1 MQTSANQTKL
11 FYYSPTGTSKKI
23 AHAVCKGIASIHL
36 SATDLTFSEAKAEQI
51 QDNQLAVFVMPVY
64 AGRIAPTALQ
74 RISGIQGQNTPAVA
88 IVVYGNRH
96 YDDAL
101 LELCD
106 VLKKKGFT
114 PIAAAAFIGEH
125 SFSRKEMPV
134 AAGRPDECDLS
145 IATQFGE
152 KIAEKLQSGNFNQE
166 LTVPGNY
173 PYKEARQ
180 QPPMAPESTDD
191 CNLCGICMDICPTHA
206 ISLSDDRIVTDT
218 SACTL
223 CCACVKYC
231 PQEARIFNTPF
242 TKFLY
247 ENFSQRREPELYL

>member
-1 MQTSANQTKL
+1 MQTPVNQTKL

-23 AHAVCKGIASIHL
+23 AHAVCKGITSNQL
-36 SATDLTFSEAKAEQI
+36 SETDLTFMEAQAKQI
-51 QDNQLAVFVMPVY
+51 HDNQLAIFVMPVY

-74 RISGIQGQNTPAVA
+74 RMSGIQGRNTPAVA

-101 LELCD
+101 LELCN
-106 VLKKKGFT
+106 VLKQQGFT

-145 IATQFGE
+145 IAAQFGE
-152 KIAEKLQSGNFNQE
+152 KIAEKLQSGDFYQE

-180 QPPMAPESTDD
+180 QPPMAPESSED
-191 CNLCGICMDICPTHA
+191 CNLCGTCIEVCPTRA
-206 ISLSDDRIVTDT
+206 ISLSDNRIVTDAA
-218 SACTL
+218 ACTL

-247 ENFSQRREPELYL
+247 ENFSSRREPEWFI

>member
-180 QPPMAPESTDD
+180 QLPMAPESTDD
-191 CNLCGICMDICPTHA
+191 CNLCGTCMDICPTHA
-206 ISLSDDRIVTDT
+206 ISLSNDRIVTDT

>member
-114 PIAAAAFIGEH
+114 PIAVAAFIGEH

-191 CNLCGICMDICPTHA
+191 CNLCGTCMDICPTHA

>member
-36 SATDLTFSEAKAEQI
+36 SATDLTFSEAKAELI

>member
-1 MQTSANQTKL
+1 MQTSVNQTKL

-36 SATDLTFSEAKAEQI
+36 SATDLTFCEAKAEQI

-191 CNLCGICMDICPTHA
+191 CNLCGTCMDICPTHA

>member
-145 IATQFGE
+145 IAMQFGE

>member
-191 CNLCGICMDICPTHA
+191 CNLCRTCMDICPTHA
-206 ISLSDDRIVTDT
+206 ISLSNDRIVTDT

>member
-206 ISLSDDRIVTDT
+206 ISLSEDRIVTDT

>member
-191 CNLCGICMDICPTHA
+191 CNLCGTCMDICPTHA
-206 ISLSDDRIVTDT
+206 ISLSNDRIVTDT

>member
-1 MQTSANQTKL
+1 MKTSVNKTNL

-23 AHAVCKGIASIHL
+23 AHAVCKGIFSNQL
-36 SATDLTFSEAKAEQI
+36 SETDLTFSESKAELI
-51 QDNQLAVFVMPVY
+51 QDNQLAVFVVPVY
-64 AGRIAPTALQ
+64 AGRVAPTALQ
-74 RISGIQGQNTPAVA
+74 RIHGIHGKNTPAVA

-106 VLKKKGFT
+106 VLKKKGFN

-134 AAGRPDECDLS
+134 AAGRPDEHDLS
-145 IATQFGE
+145 IATRFGE
-152 KIAEKLQSGNFNQE
+152 KIAEKLQSGNVSQK

-191 CNLCGICMDICPTHA
+191 CNLCGTCIDTCPTHA
-206 ISLSDDRIVTDT
+206 ITLSDDRIVTDV

-223 CCACVKYC
+223 CCACVKSC

-247 ENFSQRREPELYL
+247 ENFSSRREPELFL